1 MTKRSDKI
9 GIGVIGCGHWGPN
22 HIRVFNEIDGAEVV
36 ACADLNEAR
45 LDRIRTRYPQI
56 HATTDYRNWLNDDWR
71 GRLAGRIDAVV
82 VATPTK
88 THAPIAREV
97 LQAGKHV
104 LVEKPLC
111 MTSKEAYELSTAA
124 DAANR
129 VLMVGHVFVFN
140 SGIVKLRE
148 AIEGHELGRIQYLDA
163 VRTNLGPVRGDVNA
177 LYDLGTHDISIFNYL
192 LDSTPVAVSAHGRC
206 ITQPA
211 IEDVCFVTLRYPDGT
226 IGHIHVSWLNP
237 RKVRTLTIVGEQKMA
252 HWDDV
257 DPAGMVRLYDKG
269 LDEPPRYD
277 SFGEFRC
284 LVRSGDVHLPAIRQT
299 EPLLIQAEAFVRWI
313 NTGEVCGP
321 DARDGLVI
329 AKVLETAMLS
339 MNNGGVMCPIALDD
353 TPAYKTATADAATL
367 EYRRQP
373 EIQKP
378 DVLIP
383 GV

>member
-1 MTKRSDKI
+1 MTKPSDTI

-22 HIRVFNEIDGAEVV
+22 HIRVFGELDGVEVF
-36 ACADLNEAR
+36 ACSDLSEAR
-45 LDRIRTRYPQI
+45 LKRIRMRYPSI
-56 HATTDYRNWLNDDWR
+56 HATTDYRDWLNDD
-71 GRLAGRIDAVV
+71 RIDAVV
-82 VATPTK
+82 VATPTA
-88 THAPIAREV
+88 THAAIASAV
-97 LQAGKHV
+97 LRAGKHV

-111 MTSKEAYELSTAA
+111 MTSKEAVELGALA
-124 DAANR
+124 DAEGL

-148 AIEGHELGRIQYLDA
+148 VIEAQELGRIQYLDA

-192 LDSTPVAVSAHGRC
+192 LDSTPVAVSAQGRC
-206 ITQPA
+206 ITQPS

-269 LDEPPRYD
+269 LEEPPRYD

-284 LVRSGDVHLPAIRQT
+284 LIRSGDVHLPAFRQT
-299 EPLLIQAEAFVRWI
+299 EPLLSQAQAFLRWVT
-313 NTGEVCGP
+313 TGEVCGP
-321 DARDGLVI
+321 DARDGLVV

-339 MNNGGVMCPIALDD
+339 MNNGGAMCPITLGD
-353 TPAYKTATADAATL
+353 TPVCKTATADAATL
-367 EYRRQP
+367 EYRSKKEDQ
-373 EIQKP
+373 IP
-378 DVLIP
+378 DALIS